1 MMDVINIA
9 AERASLGESPVWSA
23 KESALYWVDINGQR
37 LHRAAYPSLAVQSW
51 DTPSPAGMIALR
63 GKGGLVAAMVDGL
76 YAFDPGSADWQ
87 LLVELEADQP
97 DNRPNDGKCDAA
109 GRLWVGTMNMEDHT
123 QPTGS
128 FYRIDTDLSIE
139 KIAGDIRIPNGLAWS
154 PDDRLMYRTDTRS
167 AIVWRYPFDADT
179 GTLGAEAAFFAFD
192 VRQIGGVDGAAM
204 DADGGYWAALY
215 GGSRLVRING
225 AGEIDR
231 EIPLP
236 ARQPTMPCFGGPQM
250 KTLFVTSAAQN
261 LDAAALAA
269 GPDNGG
275 LLMVETD
282 VIGHPVH
289 SFGG

>member
-1 MMDVINIA
+1 MDVINIA
-9 AERASLGESPVWSA
+9 SERASLGESPVWSA
-23 KESALYWVDINGQR
+23 GESALYWVDISGKR
-37 LHRAAYPSLAVQSW
+37 LHRAEYPSLSIQSW

-63 GKGGLVAAMVDGL
+63 SKGGLVAAMVDGL
-76 YAFDPGSADWQ
+76 YAFDPGSAGWQ
-87 LLVELEADQP
+87 LLVELETDQP

-109 GRLWVGTMNMEDHT
+109 GRLWVGTMNMVDHMR
-123 QPTGS
+123 PTGS
-128 FYRIDTDLSIE
+128 FYRIGTDLGVE

-167 AIVWRYPFDADT
+167 AMVWRYAFDADA
-179 GTLGAEAAFFAFD
+179 GTLGAETDFFDFK
-192 VRQIGGVDGAAM
+192 VCEIGGVDGAAM
-204 DADGGYWAALY
+204 DTGGGYWVALY
-215 GGSRLVRING
+215 GGNRVVRING
-225 AGEIDR
+225 DGEIDR

-236 ARQPTMPCFGGPQM
+236 AKQPTMPCFGGPEM

-261 LDAAALAA
+261 LDESALAA